1 MVLLTVTSCKKN
13 TLETVGT
20 KTPGKNTQTPYLFDW
35 ETADYMP
42 APNGTSI
49 LVPWANNANQSFP
62 LSYATDI
69 KKADGWELVY
79 NTFSPTEIVNPP
91 FFVLYNRYRG
101 VLRGY
106 FYLAPTTPIP
116 SSNVSHSLI
125 QTTAGSD
132 APILSYSGSEFADLS
147 VSNNT
152 STLVQPYKTTATGT
166 WYAAEFEMAYDP
178 NVGSKPAET
187 NRMSWEINSINVSE
201 IKINGV
207 SQGSIKGTIAQPV
220 SAPGLFDAV
229 LSGGLQVYS
238 LTNLSKESPSNDVAT
253 AIKNAIQS
261 GFKGDIRNVANAIF
275 GGRSTSDSSKQYVN
289 LTTNTKYTLSGSAK
303 DVYLLGSPKMVIPGT
318 KGQESSSGF
327 APLYTKPLGVMSLT
341 AAPTATPTFEPTIG
355 GDVLKLDA
363 SSYQIVWN
371 PNVIN
376 SSINGATIKNL
387 KQEILSYENYYYNEI
402 FPYDPFPVA
411 LTEYDGDKP
420 YLKNDLL
427 KDGKPWYRSDYQIL
441 FATYQSCYG
450 CDNTHTLL
458 INKVEVG
465 KKLPKH
471 FLRIS
476 FDVIPNNGGQKITI
490 VKSFN
495 IILKGLYP
503 ND

>member
-1 MVLLTVTSCKKN
+1 MGNGGLYAS
-13 TLETVGT
+13 T
-20 KTPGKNTQTPYLFDW
+20 KWYQYL
-35 ETADYMP
+35 
-42 APNGTSI
+42 SS
-49 LVPWANNANQSFP
+49 LANNANQSFP

-69 KKADGWELVY
+69 KKSDGWELVY

-303 DVYLLGSPKMVIPGT
+303 DVYLLGSPKMVIPGS

-327 APLYTKPLGVMSLT
+327 APLFTKPLGVMSLS
-341 AAPTATPTFEPTIG
+341 AAPIASAVYEPTTG
-355 GDVLKLDA
+355 GYVLKLDPT
-363 SSYQIVWN
+363 SYQINWN

-376 SSINGATIKNL
+376 SSANGATIKNI
-387 KQEILSYENYYYNEI
+387 KQQILSYENYYDEGGS
-402 FPYDPFPVA
+402 PYMKAPFPVA

-420 YLKNDLL
+420 YLKNDIL
-427 KDGKPWYRSDYQIL
+427 KDGTPWYRRDYQIML
-441 FATYQSCYG
+441 EEFDSCYG
-450 CDNTHTLL
+450 CDISNTITMSKL
-458 INKVEVG
+458 EDG
-465 KKLPKH
+465 KKLPKQV
-471 FLRIS
+471 LRIS
-476 FDVIPNNGGQKITI
+476 FDVVPNNGTPKSTI

-503 ND
+503 IN